1 MAKNLHYYTFG
12 NSHYNGIRKPGNGS
26 EYDSGRAETFPNQK
40 EDGDSCGYWSGWKS
54 VEREERDIVEIKA
67 VCNFV
72 VSISLQT
79 IVLSKSKRPGRR
91 NKKDVRSWRERKNC
105 RKACERPELKRNA

>member
-12 NSHYNGIRKPGNGS
+12 NSHYNGIRKQGNSS
-26 EYDSGRAETFPNQK
+26 EYDSGRAETFTNQNK
-40 EDGDSCGYWSGWKS
+40 DGDSCGYWSGRKS
-54 VEREERDIVEIKA
+54 VEREKRVIVEIEA

-79 IVLSKSKRPGRR
+79 IVPSKSKRPGRR
-91 NKKDVRSWRERKNC
+91 NRKDARS
-105 RKACERPELKRNA
+105 